1 MEMVTIRLATEQ
13 DYTSVERIMG
23 QVHNMHVR
31 WRPDIYRDMT
41 PLLPYE
47 LYLEHLNQG
56 QILVADLAGEAVGL
70 LIFLI
75 RHISGG
81 PMRERKVLFVDSIA
95 VEEGY
100 RGQGIGHKLLNYV
113 RGLCRE
119 GKFDGLELQV
129 NAINTAARAMY
140 EKYGF
145 TEKSINM
152 EYSGF

>member
-13 DYTSVERIMG
+13 DYASVERIMG

-41 PLLPYE
+41 LLLPYE

-81 PMRERKVLFVDSIA
+81 PMRERKVLFVDSMA

-113 RGLCRE
+113 RGTVPGR
-119 GKFDGLELQV
+119 K
-129 NAINTAARAMY
+129 I
-140 EKYGF
+140 
-145 TEKSINM
+145 
-152 EYSGF
+152 